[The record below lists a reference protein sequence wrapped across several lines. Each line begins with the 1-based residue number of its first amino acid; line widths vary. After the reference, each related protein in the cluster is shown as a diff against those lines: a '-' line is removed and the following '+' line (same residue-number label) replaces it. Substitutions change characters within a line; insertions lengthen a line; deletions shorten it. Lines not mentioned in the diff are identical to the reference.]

1 MYNSAYGMML
11 NKHPGYPFSEFI
23 GITLPGM
30 VRTIKYVAPV
40 QQGNKRLTNL
50 INQYEFINI

>member
-40 QQGNKRLTNL
+40 QQGNKS
-50 INQYEFINI
+50 